1 MPQPLR
7 YPPAVRLMVF
17 NVIGIILAVIVY
29 AFSLG
34 GTMAALIYL
43 FVMFNGVLDR
53 WAQPI
58 FERLRA

>member
-1 MPQPLR
+1 M
-7 YPPAVRLMVF
+7 RLMIF
-17 NVIGIILAVIVY
+17 NVVGIILAVIAY

-58 FERLRA
+58 FDRIRP

>member
-1 MPQPLR
+1 MQ
-7 YPPAVRLMVF
+7 LMIF
-17 NVIGIILAVIVY
+17 NVVGIILAVIAY

-43 FVMFNGVLDR
+43 FVIFNGVLDR

-58 FERLRA
+58 LERIRP

>member
-1 MPQPLR
+1 
-7 YPPAVRLMVF
+7 MVF
-17 NVIGIILAVIVY
+17 NVVGIILAVIAY

-43 FVMFNGVLDR
+43 FVMFNGALDR

-58 FERLRA
+58 FARLRA

>member
-1 MPQPLR
+1 M
-7 YPPAVRLMVF
+7 RLMIF
-17 NVIGIILAVIVY
+17 NAVGIILAVIAY

-43 FVMFNGVLDR
+43 FVIFNGVLDR

-58 FERLRA
+58 LDRIRP

>member
-1 MPQPLR
+1 
-7 YPPAVRLMVF
+7 MVF
-17 NVIGIILAVIVY
+17 NVVGSRFWAVVGIILAVIAY

-34 GTMAALIYL
+34 GTIAALIYL

-58 FERLRA
+58 FERLRP

>member
-1 MPQPLR
+1 M
-7 YPPAVRLMVF
+7 RLMVF
-17 NVIGIILAVIVY
+17 NVVGIILAVIAY

-43 FVMFNGVLDR
+43 FVIFNGVLAS

-58 FERLRA
+58 LERIRP